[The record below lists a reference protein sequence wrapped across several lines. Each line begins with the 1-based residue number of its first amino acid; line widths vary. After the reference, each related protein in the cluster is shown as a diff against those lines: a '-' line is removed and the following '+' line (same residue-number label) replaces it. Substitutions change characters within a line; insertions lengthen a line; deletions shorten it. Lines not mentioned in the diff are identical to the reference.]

1 MDLDEIIQKIFLN
14 LDPLSLKNCKIVCSE
29 WFEFI
34 QNRIWNS
41 KTAKNQLQKRLINQ
55 WKFSDPFVTEY
66 DRGMAGVN
74 FLVCDDDMIVCG
86 YTRGQARVYDVST
99 GQLRF
104 QLQCNSMPMR
114 IYHGAQVQLDL
125 GKNVIGS
132 VTDTGTVSIWNRKD
146 GTLLYQD
153 EHHGEHESVFGIKVT
168 NEYL

>member
-1 MDLDEIIQKIFLN
+1 M
-14 LDPLSLKNCKIVCSE
+14 
-29 WFEFI
+29 
-34 QNRIWNS
+34 
-41 KTAKNQLQKRLINQ
+41 
-55 WKFSDPFVTEY
+55 
-66 DRGMAGVN
+66 
-74 FLVCDDDMIVCG
+74 CDDDMIVCG

-153 EHHGEHESVFGIKVT
+153 EHHGEIVT
-168 NEYL
+168 HGKDEISLLSY